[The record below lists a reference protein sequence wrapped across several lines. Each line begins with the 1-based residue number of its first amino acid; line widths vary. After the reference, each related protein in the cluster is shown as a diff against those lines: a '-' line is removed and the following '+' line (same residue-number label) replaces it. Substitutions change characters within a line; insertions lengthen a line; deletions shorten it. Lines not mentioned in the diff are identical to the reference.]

1 MGEEILEED
10 NKKEAGRRWSRWKA
24 TQWVL
29 SADVSDKLFLCQ
41 DQSNLRWLKRK
52 EERRKEKGKQKKK
65 EKLEAE
71 TGKAKHC
78 TF

>member
-10 NKKEAGRRWSRWKA
+10 NKKEAGRRWSRWEA

-29 SADVSDKLFLCQ
+29 SADVSDTLFLCQ
-41 DQSNLRWLKRK
+41 DQSNLWRLKRK
-52 EERRKEKGKQKKK
+52 EVRRKEKTK
-65 EKLEAE
+65 EKLEAK
-71 TGKAKHC
+71 TGEAKHC